1 MTKASDGV
9 SLPVQPVPQRHSWDC
24 GPAAIAAVAHYLGVP
39 FSGHVPGSSETQG
52 TPPEAMLAALRQLG
66 LKVQAVERMTV
77 AQLDQ
82 AIRAG
87 CPVLI
92 CLQALGTT
100 AGMKALESGHWA
112 VATGSAPKG
121 ITLTDSV
128 VNSGKVVLG
137 RPELLRR
144 WVDKAG
150 ERPYVRFG
158 IVVGK
163 FS

>member
-39 FSGHVPGSSETQG
+39 FSGRVPGSSEAHG

-66 LKVQAVERMTV
+66 LKAQAVERMAM

-82 AIRAG
+82 AIRTG
-87 CPVLI
+87 HPVLI
-92 CLQALGTT
+92 CLQALGTP

-112 VATGSAPKG
+112 VATGSAPNG

-128 VNSGKVVLG
+128 VDSGKVVMG
-137 RPELLRR
+137 RPELLR
-144 WVDKAG
+144 ALG
-150 ERPYVRFG
+150 
-158 IVVGK
+158 
-163 FS
+163 